1 MTRRLLDVTDEQL
14 GAALASLDLQWPGT
28 PPDLETQVAAGIREA
43 SRRPR
48 PPRPAMP
55 HRRKVVLLIAAAL
68 LMVAAAATAAK
79 LVIDLGAITIE
90 RLPSDGPLPT
100 RTDIPDLGEPVS
112 LEEAQAITGT
122 EPAVPSALGNP
133 DRVWVDNPEDLPD
146 GANDVRIVMA
156 WIADDDLPAIP
167 GSPYGAVLIRWDAN
181 VDFGTKLVGGS
192 FRMTTV
198 PGWPRAYWVT
208 GEHEL
213 VVYGDDGP
221 TRLLVR
227 GHVLL
232 WGDAQTT
239 FRLETNLSRMDA
251 VEIAASPTA

>member
-14 GAALASLDLQWPGT
+14 GAALGSLDLHWPEA
-28 PPDLETQVAAGIREA
+28 PADLVERVEAGIREA

-48 PPRPAMP
+48 RPRPAMP

-79 LVIDLGAITIE
+79 LVIDIGAITIE
-90 RLPSDGPLPT
+90 GLPSDSPLPT
-100 RTDIPDLGEPVS
+100 PTDIPDLGEPVS

-156 WIADDDLPAIP
+156 WLADGDLPAIP

-181 VDFGTKLVGGS
+181 VDFGTKLVGD
-192 FRMTTV
+192 FRTTTI

-213 VVYGDDGP
+213 VLYGDDGP
-221 TRLLVR
+221 TRILVR

-232 WGDAQTT
+232 WGDDETT
-239 FRLETNLSRMDA
+239 FRLETNLPRSDA
-251 VEIAASPTA
+251 VGIASSPTS